1 MKKLIFLIAGF
12 STVALAEDVRDSDRI
27 ICSTNEVILCV
38 EHGDCFNLVP
48 DDLDIPHFLVVDL
61 KNKTL
66 STTDASPNP
75 RTSEVDNMKRE
86 GIRTYLQGVENER
99 AYSLAIEMDT
109 GLLTGSVLRD
119 GITVNV
125 FGACTD
131 ADL

>member
-1 MKKLIFLIAGF
+1 MI
-12 STVALAEDVRDSDRI
+12 
-27 ICSTNEVILCV
+27 
-38 EHGDCFNLVP
+38 
-48 DDLDIPHFLVVDL
+48 DL
-61 KNKTL
+61 KEKTL

-75 RTSEVDNMKRE
+75 RTSEIDNLKQE

-119 GITVNV
+119 GVTVSV

>member
-1 MKKLIFLIAGF
+1 MKKLLFLIAGI
-12 STVALAEDVRDSDRI
+12 STIAAAEDVRDSDRI
-27 ICSTNEVILCV
+27 VCATQEVILCV
-38 EHGDCFNLVP
+38 EHGDCFNLIP
-48 DDLDIPHFLVVDL
+48 DDLSIPDFLVIDL
-61 KNKTL
+61 KEKTL

-75 RTSEVDNMKRE
+75 RTSEIDNLKQE

-119 GITVNV
+119 GVTVSV